1 VGGLIDR
8 QRGGTLR
15 IMQPI
20 KPLSA
25 VAWLFAAA
33 SAAAGVTD
41 PGEEI
46 VVTGTAL
53 SRAEA
58 RRQATEFVDRVGIVT
73 GQTPAARWIDPVC
86 PRAFGLDA
94 ARAAMVEQRLRAHAA
109 SVGAK
114 LAKPGCTTNLAVIF
128 TADAGSMV
136 KKIARRS
143 TSTLDE
149 IAPAGRQALLAGA
162 APIRWWYDT
171 EARGKDGQR
180 NIGMAYAM
188 AGLEEGGA
196 LPGGGGTVLQYRSSV
211 VSTLSVRSIRSAT
224 IVVDVERAGGVPL
237 AAVGDYA
244 AMVGLAEIRQ
254 VDSPPAGSILALFD
268 AAAAPP
274 SLTDR
279 DLALLRGLYAMPL
292 DRLARQHRQML
303 VGEMLKPA
311 KD

>member
-1 VGGLIDR
+1 MSLPKKIA
-8 QRGGTLR
+8 L
-15 IMQPI
+15 PI
-20 KPLSA
+20 ALLL
-25 VAWLFAAA
+25 VLA
-33 SAAAGVTD
+33 SSGVRASQAD
-41 PGEEI
+41 DEI
-46 VVTGTAL
+46 VVTGSL
-53 SRAEA
+53 LNPAEA
-58 RRQATEFVDRVGIVT
+58 RRQAAEFVDRVGIVA
-73 GQTPAARWIDPVC
+73 GQTPAARWVDPVC

-94 ARAAMVEQRLRAHAA
+94 ARTAMIEQRLRAHAA

-114 LAKPGCTTNLAVIF
+114 LAKVGCTANLAVIF

-143 TSTLDE
+143 TSTLGE
-149 IAPAGRQALLAGA
+149 IGPADREALLAGA

-180 NIGMAYAM
+180 NTGMAYAM

-196 LPGGGGTVLQYRSSV
+196 LPGAGGTLLHYRSSL
-211 VSTLSVRSIRSAT
+211 VSTLNVRSIRSAT
-224 IVVDVERAGGVPL
+224 IVVDVERASGVPL

-244 AMVGLAEIRQ
+244 AMVGLAEVRRP
-254 VDSPPAGSILALFD
+254 DAAPAGSILALFD

-274 SLTDR
+274 GLTER

-303 VGEMLKPA
+303 VGRMLKPA

>member
-1 VGGLIDR
+1 MSLPKLLSWSIALLI
-8 QRGGTLR
+8 T
-15 IMQPI
+15 
-20 KPLSA
+20 A
-25 VAWLFAAA
+25 VPAAA
-33 SAAAGVTD
+33 D
-41 PGEEI
+41 EPDEEI

-58 RRQATEFVDRVGIVT
+58 RRQAADFVDRVGIAA

-94 ARAAMVEQRLRAHAA
+94 ARAAMVEQRLRAHVT

-114 LAKPGCTTNLAVIF
+114 VAKAGCTANLAVIF

-143 TSTLDE
+143 TSTLGE
-149 IAPAGRQALLAGA
+149 IGPAGREALVAGD
-162 APIRWWYDT
+162 APVRWWYDT

-180 NIGMAYAM
+180 QIGMPFL
-188 AGLEEGGA
+188 AGGTGEGGA
-196 LPGGGGTVLQYRSSV
+196 PLVPGGDTFVQYRSSV

-224 IVVDVERAGGVPL
+224 IVVDVERAAGVPL
-237 AAVGDYA
+237 TAVGDYA
-244 AMVGLAEIRQ
+244 AMVGLAEVRRPDA
-254 VDSPPAGSILALFD
+254 VPSGSILALFD
-268 AAAAPP
+268 KGGSVPG
-274 SLTDR
+274 LTDR
-279 DLALLRGLYAMPL
+279 DLAFLRGLYAMPL

-303 VGEMLKPA
+303 VGRMLKPA

>member
-1 VGGLIDR
+1 
-8 QRGGTLR
+8 
-15 IMQPI
+15 M
-20 KPLSA
+20 PLPKRAARSLA
-25 VAWLFAAA
+25 LLLLLPGIAAA
-33 SAAAGVTD
+33 AD
-41 PGEEI
+41 EPDEEI
-46 VVTGTAL
+46 LVQGTAV

-58 RRQATEFVDRVGIVT
+58 RRQAAEFVDRVGIVA

-94 ARAAMVEQRLRAHAA
+94 ARAAMVERRLRAHAA
-109 SVGAK
+109 SVGAR
-114 LAKPGCTTNLAVIF
+114 LAKPGCTANLAVIF

-136 KKIARRS
+136 KKITRRS

-149 IAPAGRQALLAGA
+149 IAPADRAVLRAGA
-162 APIRWWYDT
+162 APIRWWYET
-171 EARGKDGQR
+171 EERGKDGQR

-188 AGLEEGGA
+188 AGLEEGGS

-211 VSTLSVRSIRSAT
+211 VSTMNVRSIRSAT
-224 IVVDVERAGGVPL
+224 IVVDVERASGVPL

-244 AMVGLAEIRQ
+244 ALVGLAELRPP
-254 VDSPPAGSILALFD
+254 DPPPAGSILALFD
-268 AAAAPP
+268 ATAAPP
-274 SLTDR
+274 RLTDR

-303 VGEMLKPA
+303 VGRMLRPA

>member
-1 VGGLIDR
+1 
-8 QRGGTLR
+8 
-15 IMQPI
+15 
-20 KPLSA
+20 
-25 VAWLFAAA
+25 
-33 SAAAGVTD
+33 
-41 PGEEI
+41 
-46 VVTGTAL
+46 
-53 SRAEA
+53 
-58 RRQATEFVDRVGIVT
+58 FVDRVGIAA
-73 GQTPAARWIDPVC
+73 GQTPAARLIDPVC

-94 ARAAMVEQRLRAHAA
+94 ERAAMVERRVRAHAA
-109 SVGAK
+109 NVGAK
-114 LAKPGCTTNLAVIF
+114 LAKAGCTANLAVIF

-143 TSTLDE
+143 TSDE
-149 IAPAGRQALLAGA
+149 IAPAGRAALRAVA

-211 VSTLSVRSIRSAT
+211 VSTLNVRSIRSAT
-224 IVVDVERAGGVPL
+224 IVVDVERASGVPL

-244 AMVGLAEIRQ
+244 AMVGLAELRRP
-254 VDSPPAGSILALFD
+254 DPPPAGSILALFD

-303 VGEMLKPA
+303 VGRMLKPA